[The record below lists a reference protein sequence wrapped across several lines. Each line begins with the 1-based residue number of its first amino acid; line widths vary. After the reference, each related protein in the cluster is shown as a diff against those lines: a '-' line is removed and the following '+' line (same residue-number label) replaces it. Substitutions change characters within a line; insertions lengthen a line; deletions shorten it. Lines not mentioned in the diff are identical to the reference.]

1 MTVATRD
8 RDDLPLLEE
17 AGIWCVRM
25 AHGELDGGDLLA
37 FEQWIG
43 QSDAH
48 RAAFEDVVRTWH
60 GVDEISLQPDMIAH
74 RSQAL
79 ESFGRANRARWSP
92 RAFGL
97 RPLLAIAASL
107 ALLVVAITLYTHYAF
122 TTYATGIGERRVVR
136 LDDGSRVS
144 LDADTRIRVRY
155 GGSRRAL
162 ELVQGRAKFDVA
174 TDSLRPFTVAAAN
187 RIVVARGTAFSVE
200 LLGDR
205 VHVILY
211 EGQVAV
217 LDANQPSAAAPASAG
232 GAPQSAAPEV
242 HLSPGRELIA
252 SASAVE
258 QQQIVPADLGRTLT
272 WESGLLTFEDELLQ
286 TAVERVNR
294 YSDTRLA
301 VADARA
307 ARLLVNGVYP
317 SGNSQAFVEGV
328 TGVLPLRVEM
338 RGNVRTLVATD

>member
-1 MTVATRD
+1 MTEAFREHE
-8 RDDLPLLEE
+8 DLPLLEA

-25 AHGELDGGDLLA
+25 AHGELEGDEWDA

-48 RAAFEDVVRTWH
+48 RAAFEDVVRTWQ
-60 GVDEISLQPDMIAH
+60 GVDEIALQPDMIAH

-107 ALLVVAITLYTHYAF
+107 VLLVGAIALYGQYAF
-122 TTYATGIGERRVVR
+122 TTYATGTGERRIVR
-136 LDDGSRVS
+136 LEDGSRVS
-144 LDADTRIRVRY
+144 LDADTRVRVRY
-155 GGSRRAL
+155 AGGRREL

-200 LLGDR
+200 LLGEQ

-217 LDANQPSAAAPASAG
+217 VDASRPERRDAARP
-232 GAPQSAAPEV
+232 PTNREV

-252 SASAVE
+252 SATAAR
-258 QQQIVPADLGRTLT
+258 QPQIVPADLARSLT
-272 WESGLLTFEDELLQ
+272 WEAGLLTFEDEPLAA
-286 TAVERVNR
+286 AVERVNR
-294 YSDTRLA
+294 YSDTPLA

-328 TGVLPLRVEM
+328 TGVLPLRVEL
-338 RGNVRTLVATD
+338 RHDVRTLVATE